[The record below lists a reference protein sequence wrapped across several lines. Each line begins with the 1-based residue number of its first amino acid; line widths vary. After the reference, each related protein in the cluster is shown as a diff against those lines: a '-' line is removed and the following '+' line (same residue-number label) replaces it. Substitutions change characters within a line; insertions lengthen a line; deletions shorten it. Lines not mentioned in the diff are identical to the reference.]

1 MTYWQGFLM
10 RHWRSLWA
18 LLLSVMLLV
27 IAPPSYASSTPQQDI
42 QRLDAYIQQALT
54 KAEAKDFQASEA
66 AYKQFDKQWFDI
78 EDGVKETSRQAYR
91 EIEDEMGE
99 VKFAFST
106 QPPKQS
112 QVVDALK
119 KLHADN
125 QKFIAG
131 GFQQSQAATAPTNS
145 DKITIATLS
154 ERLSLAEAG
163 LSSKDIA
170 TATNEIQQFQRDW
183 LEVEG
188 VVATKSKDAYLAI
201 ENNMAKAYGLLRA
214 TPTDLEGAKDA
225 IASLKSDLQPYASES
240 LSYNLFDAAVIL
252 LREGLEALLVLVALL
267 GFLNKSG
274 NGDKSYWLWL
284 GAAAGVL
291 ASILTAVVI
300 QLLFSNIASGANR
313 ELLEGITGLVAAA
326 MLFYVSYWLHSKSS
340 MMAWQGYIS
349 DQVNSALATNS
360 LFSLALLA
368 FLAVFRE
375 GAETTLFYIGIAPSI
390 STSDLV
396 GGLALGFVI
405 LVAIA
410 VLMLGVGLK
419 IPLKPFFLITSI
431 LIYYLGFK
439 FVGSG
444 IHALQVAGILPATP
458 VNFLPSSGTLGLY
471 PTWETTLPQIAL
483 LAIAVAVVVYT
494 RLQNSPAL
502 QEVKSEE

>member
-1 MTYWQGFLM
+1 MTYLQRFHM
-10 RHWRSLWA
+10 RRWRSLWV
-18 LLLSVMLLV
+18 LLLSMMLLV
-27 IAPPSYASSTPQQDI
+27 IALPSYASSTPQQDI
-42 QRLDAYIQQALT
+42 QGLDAYIRQALT
-54 KAEAKDFQASEA
+54 KAAAKDLQASEA
-66 AYKQFDKQWFDI
+66 AYNQFHKQWVDI
-78 EDGVKETSRQAYR
+78 EDGVKETSRPAYR
-91 EIEDEMGE
+91 EIEDGMDE

-131 GFQQSQAATAPTNS
+131 GFKQAEAATAPTN
-145 DKITIATLS
+145 DKITIATLI
-154 ERLSLAEAG
+154 ERLSLAEAA
-163 LSSKDIA
+163 LSSKDVA
-170 TATNEIQQFQRDW
+170 TATNEIQQFQIDW

-188 VVATKSKDAYLAI
+188 VVATKSKNAYLAI

-214 TPTDLEGAKDA
+214 TPADVEGAKDA
-225 IASLKSDLQPYASES
+225 IASLKSDLQPYATES

-267 GFLNKSG
+267 GFLSKSG

-291 ASILTAVVI
+291 ASILTAVAI

-326 MLFYVSYWLHSKSS
+326 MLFYVSYWLHSKSA

-471 PTWETTLPQIAL
+471 PTWETTLPQVAL

-494 RLQNSPAL
+494 RLQNSTL
-502 QEVKSEE
+502 QEVKIEE